1 MELDRNSYFILGI
14 LRKKDMT
21 SPARGMTIKEL
32 MQIITNIK
40 YSTMHKKIRIL
51 VKRGYIKEAARAGH
65 EKAFYITEKGLS
77 ILPHQNEKEGTE

>member
-32 MQIITNIK
+32 MKVITTIK

-51 VKRGYIKEAARAGH
+51 VKHDYIKEAARAGH
-65 EKAFYITEKGLS
+65 EKAFYITEKGLG

>member
-1 MELDRNSYFILGI
+1 MELDRNSYLILGI
-14 LRKKDMT
+14 MRKRDMT

-32 MQIITNIK
+32 MQIITTIK

-51 VKRGYIKEAARAGH
+51 VKNDYIKEAARAGH